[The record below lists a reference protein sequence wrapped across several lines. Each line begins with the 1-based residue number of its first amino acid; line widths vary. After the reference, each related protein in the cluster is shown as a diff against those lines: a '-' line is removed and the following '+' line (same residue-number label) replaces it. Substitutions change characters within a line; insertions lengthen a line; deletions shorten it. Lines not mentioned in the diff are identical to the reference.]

1 MSNPSEWQQFIDG
14 LFTPAEQE
22 AFRATGSF
30 EVKDNSGTQQPKTVA
45 SPAETE
51 DQEPVEDENPLNYIQ
66 RFYERRRD

>member
-30 EVKDNSGTQQPKTVA
+30 EVKDNSNVEQPETVA
-45 SPAETE
+45 SRSAEQ
-51 DQEPVEDENPLNYIQ
+51 DQEPDEDENPLNFIQ
-66 RFYERRRD
+66 RFYDNLRD